1 MTRVPYS
8 AAVGCV
14 LYTRLTRIDA
24 MTAIAEVA
32 RFMANPG
39 AKHWIAVKRIIKYLR
54 GTRTWGLCYFSSYL
68 GGAKWTLTLYVDSGY
83 GMDPDKRRSRYGY
96 VVFLNGNP
104 VSFGTG
110 LAQRTATSTPEAEYV
125 AMAHGLKELLW
136 TYQTLLTIGVNIAL
150 PMHIMEDNQACIMIA
165 DNPVSQRKTR
175 HMDIRFHFIRDYI
188 NDGTVT
194 VKYCPTREM
203 LADIMTKIM
212 HKPTFERLR
221 GKIISDVFEYLTPDL
236 LLSVSYC
243 QAVYN
248 SLLQ

>member
-1 MTRVPYS
+1 MTIDQSEYVDAVAEKFGLSKCAPVSTPADPSVRLSKSMGPANAQENAEMTRVPYS

-110 LAQRTATSTPEAEYV
+110 LLGSTNCDVNTRSGIRCNGPR
-125 AMAHGLKELLW
+125 LK
-136 TYQTLLTIGVNIAL
+136 
-150 PMHIMEDNQACIMIA
+150 
-165 DNPVSQRKTR
+165 
-175 HMDIRFHFIRDYI
+175 
-188 NDGTVT
+188 GTV
-194 VKYCPTREM
+194 
-203 LADIMTKIM
+203 LN
-212 HKPTFERLR
+212 
-221 GKIISDVFEYLTPDL
+221 ISDSPDDRRQHRFAHAHNGGQPGL
-236 LLSVSYC
+236 HNDSGQPSQSAQDATHGHKVPFYPRLH
-243 QAVYN
+243 Q
-248 SLLQ
+248 

>member
-1 MTRVPYS
+1 
-8 AAVGCV
+8 
-14 LYTRLTRIDA
+14 
-24 MTAIAEVA
+24 
-32 RFMANPG
+32 
-39 AKHWIAVKRIIKYLR
+39 
-54 GTRTWGLCYFSSYL
+54 
-68 GGAKWTLTLYVDSGY
+68 
-83 GMDPDKRRSRYGY
+83 
-96 VVFLNGNP
+96 
-104 VSFGTG
+104 
-110 LAQRTATSTPEAEYV
+110 
-125 AMAHGLKELLW
+125 
-136 TYQTLLTIGVNIAL
+136 
-150 PMHIMEDNQACIMIA
+150 MHIMEDNQACIMIA